1 MKGFIEVTECME
13 NCAVLCPIGKITAVI
28 DTGDGVFIETGFD
41 GWGKSTG
48 ICVTESYENIKE
60 KLSKCEG

>member
-41 GWGKSTG
+41 GWGKSMG

-60 KLSKCEG
+60 KLSKCEV

>member
-41 GWGKSTG
+41 GRGKAR
-48 ICVTESYENIKE
+48 EFA
-60 KLSKCEG
+60 

>member
-60 KLSKCEG
+60 KLSKCDV

>member
-48 ICVTESYENIKE
+48 ICVTERYENIKE
-60 KLSKCEG
+60 KLSKCEV

>member
-1 MKGFIEVTECME
+1 MKGFIEVTERME
-13 NCAVLCPIGKITAVI
+13 NCSVLCLVGKITAVV

-41 GWGKSTG
+41 GRGKSTG
-48 ICVTESYENIKE
+48 ICVTESYEVIKQ

>member
-60 KLSKCEG
+60 KLSKCEV

>member
-28 DTGDGVFIETGFD
+28 DTGDGVFIEAGFD

-60 KLSKCEG
+60 KLSKCEV